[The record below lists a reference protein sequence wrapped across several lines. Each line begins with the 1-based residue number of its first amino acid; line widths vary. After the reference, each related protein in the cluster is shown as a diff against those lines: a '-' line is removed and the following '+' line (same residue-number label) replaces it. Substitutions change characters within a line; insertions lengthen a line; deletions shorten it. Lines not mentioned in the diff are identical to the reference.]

1 MMAAG
6 SLPRG
11 APLHRP
17 HVLLATWFGTG
28 LLPKAPGT
36 WGSLAALP
44 FAWAIQDVW
53 GAVGLVVAA
62 ALLFLAGW
70 WASALYVRG
79 TQMGDP
85 GEIVIDEVAAQWL
98 VLAAGPLSLPY
109 YALAFAL
116 FRAADILKP
125 FPANWADRRLH
136 GGLGVM
142 ADDILAAPYAMVVL
156 WAASV
161 ALR

>member
-1 MMAAG
+1 MAR

-11 APLHRP
+11 AAFWQP

-44 FAWAIQDVW
+44 FAWAIQSEF
-53 GAVGLVVAA
+53 GAVALAVAA
-62 ALLFLAGW
+62 VAMALAGW
-70 WASALYVRG
+70 WASATYVRRARLK
-79 TQMGDP
+79 DP
-85 GEIVIDEVAAQWL
+85 REIVVDEVAAQWL
-98 VLAAGPLSLPY
+98 VLAVAPLSLTY
-109 YALAFAL
+109 YAIGFAL

-125 FPANWADRRLH
+125 FPANWADRAVG

-142 ADDILAAPYAMVVL
+142 ADDLLAAPYAMAIL
-156 WAASV
+156 WALAA
-161 ALR
+161 ALG